1 MQRIIASSNASQLRD
16 GAPTPAAPAESTPP
30 RPIARRESAPRGH
43 IRVIDGLRALAIGG
57 VLLYHARPSLAVGGF
72 LGVTVFLVLS
82 GFLITRGLLGLLE
95 SGRCSYPK
103 FVVRRA
109 RRIWPPVLTT
119 IAFAA
124 VVVYLWAPS
133 LLLKLRADAV
143 PSALFY
149 SNWSYIFRHVSY
161 FDAAGLPSPL
171 THLWYTS
178 LIMQFYLLWPLLLA
192 LIVRL
197 MRRRWARAC
206 AIAAL
211 IAASSVEMA
220 MLYMPGHDTSRMY
233 YGLDTRA
240 AELLVG
246 ALLAVLV
253 HRADGDDMPT
263 LVPWDGWRRDLH
275 IGSYVLPVT
284 MRRIVAGGV
293 FLCLAVLV
301 VSMFVVDAS
310 ASWLYRGGFLLYAL
324 LTATMLW
331 AGMLPGVFGH
341 VMGVKALA
349 YLSSRSF
356 SLYLVHYPLLL
367 VMNPATRAHTPWWL
381 VVGQFLV
388 ILAVGE
394 VFYQCVEALRGAPWL
409 PWTRRRRDNPE
420 RTQRPG
426 AFIGA
431 VTGVVIIVILLL
443 PLPWRQL
450 THERAVALRPELGM
464 TAEQARKEL
473 DAQRRPKPSPTAST
487 PAAPATPTSK
497 PAPPKPKVE
506 ALKAP
511 DNLDPSRWHCDMAA
525 GTCDV
530 RMLVVGDSVTEGV
543 APALMQYFPNAH
555 VDGKVSR
562 QFGTGVDLL
571 RQYLTSEDPQLIV
584 FALGTNGPPT
594 QESVDEV
601 IRLANGRP
609 LYFLTTRAPVAW
621 IDQTNQLFVDAAKAH
636 PNVGVIDWSALS
648 GAHPEYLYDDG
659 THPNELG
666 TQAYEQMLMRAVCP
680 Q

>member
-1 MQRIIASSNASQLRD
+1 MQRIIASGNASQLP
-16 GAPTPAAPAESTPP
+16 GGVSASAASI
-30 RPIARRESAPRGH
+30 RPVARRESTAGGH

-57 VLLYHARPSLAVGGF
+57 VLLYHARPSLAAGGF

-95 SGRCSYPK
+95 SGRCSYPG
-103 FVVRRA
+103 FVARRA

-124 VVVYLWAPS
+124 VIVYMWAPS

-149 SNWSYIFRHVSY
+149 SNWSYVFRRVSY

-192 LIVRL
+192 LVVRF
-197 MRRRWARAC
+197 MRRKWARAC
-206 AIAAL
+206 TVAAL
-211 IAASSVEMA
+211 IAASTAEMA
-220 MLYMPGHDTSRMY
+220 MLYMPGHDTSRIY

-246 ALLAVLV
+246 ALLAVLM
-253 HRADGDDMPT
+253 HRADGGAPSAMA
-263 LVPWDGWRRDLH
+263 WRARRRDVR
-275 IGSYVLPVT
+275 IGSRVLPLT
-284 MRRIVAGGV
+284 AGRV
-293 FLCLAVLV
+293 VDMAAFLCLAVLII
-301 VSMFVVDAS
+301 SMFAVDAS
-310 ASWLYRGGFLLYAL
+310 GAWMYRGGFLLYAL
-324 LTATMLW
+324 LTAAMLW
-331 AGMLPGVFGH
+331 AGTLPGAFGRA
-341 VMGVKALA
+341 MGVKAFV
-349 YLSSRSF
+349 YLGSRSF

-367 VMNPATRAHTPWWL
+367 VMNPATRAHTPWWA
-381 VVGQFLV
+381 VIGQFAV
-388 ILAVGE
+388 ILVVGE
-394 VFYQCVEALRGAPWL
+394 VFYQCIEALRGAPWL

-431 VTGVVIIVILLL
+431 VTGVVIIVIMLL

-450 THERAVALRPELGM
+450 VRERSVALRPELAM

-473 DAQRRPKPSPTAST
+473 DAQRGAEPAKPAPKPKETA
-487 PAAPATPTSK
+487 ARPATPE
-497 PAPPKPKVE
+497 PAKPKVE
-506 ALKAP
+506 ALKVP
-511 DNLDPSRWHCDMAA
+511 DNLDPSRWRCDAAA
-525 GTCDV
+525 GTCDA
-530 RMLVVGDSVTEGV
+530 RLLVVGDSVTEGV
-543 APALMQYFPNAH
+543 ASTLMQHFPNAH
-555 VDGKVSR
+555 VDGAVSR

-571 RQYLTSEDPQLIV
+571 RQYLASEDPQLIV

-594 QESVDEV
+594 QQSVDEV

-609 LYFLTTRAPVAW
+609 VYFLTTRAPVAW
-621 IDQTNQLFVDAAKAH
+621 TDQTNRLFIDAANAH

-666 TQAYEQMLMRAVCP
+666 TQAYERMLMRAVCP

>member
-1 MQRIIASSNASQLRD
+1 MQRIIASGNASQLR
-16 GAPTPAAPAESTPP
+16 GGKPAPTPSI
-30 RPIARRESAPRGH
+30 RPTARRESAPGAH
-43 IRVIDGLRALAIGG
+43 IRVIDGMRALAIGG

-82 GFLITRGLLGLLE
+82 GFLITRGLINLLE
-95 SGRCSYPK
+95 ASRCSYPR
-103 FVVRRA
+103 FIVRRA

-119 IAFAA
+119 IAFAS
-124 VVVYLWAPS
+124 VVVYMWAPS

-192 LIVRL
+192 LIVRF
-197 MRRRWARAC
+197 MRRTWARAC
-206 AIAAL
+206 TIAAL
-211 IAASSVEMA
+211 IAASTIEMA
-220 MLYMPGHDTSRMY
+220 MLYAPGHDTSRMY

-246 ALLAVLV
+246 ALLAVLM
-253 HRADGDDMPT
+253 HRRSDDGKADLT
-263 LVPWDGWRRDLH
+263 WRERRRDLRFGAH
-275 IGSYVLPVT
+275 VLPLTAGRAVD
-284 MRRIVAGGV
+284 VAAC
-293 FLCLAVLV
+293 LCLIALV

-310 ASWLYRGGFLLYAL
+310 SAWMYHGGFLLYAL
-324 LTATMLW
+324 LTAAMLW
-331 AGMLPGVFGH
+331 AGTLPGAFGRA
-341 VMGVKALA
+341 MGVKALA
-349 YLSSRSF
+349 YLGSRSF

-367 VMNPATRAHTPWWL
+367 VMNPATRAATPWWF

-388 ILAVGE
+388 ILVVGE

-409 PWTRRRRDNPE
+409 PWTRRRYDNPE

-431 VTGVVIIVILLL
+431 VTGVVIIVIMLL

-473 DAQRRPKPSPTAST
+473 DAQRKPQPSPST
-487 PAAPATPTSK
+487 PKESAKEMAKETPE
-497 PAPPKPKVE
+497 PPKPKVE

-511 DNLDPSRWHCDMAA
+511 DNLEPSRWHCDAAA
-525 GTCDV
+525 GTCDA
-530 RMLVVGDSVTEGV
+530 RILMVGDSVTEGV
-543 APALMQYFPNAH
+543 APVLMQHFPNLH
-555 VDGKVSR
+555 VDGAVSR

-571 RQYLTSEDPQLIV
+571 RQYLGAEDPQLIV

-594 QESVDEV
+594 QQSVDEV

-609 LYFLTTRAPVAW
+609 LYFLTTRAPVGW
-621 IDQTNQLFVDAAKAH
+621 IDQTNQMFVDTAKAH